1 MSSKLYAYSP
11 YLVGISLITILVLSM
26 PTTTYSMGNLA
37 FADNL
42 TRALTR
48 ADIKNLE
55 NEIDGLEKDEI
66 KKIKQI
72 ADFKITMNEHEDDV
86 KVQKDVVRA
95 AKRDRNESW
104 DSQVDV
110 NKEEN
115 KLIILEKIVVDDRK
129 KYIELLTDRSDI
141 IKFIREF
148 EKQLVEDKKQIRVE
162 SKFDHSQYTKLI
174 GIELSNTCITMIK
187 NNFTTTCPSY
197 EDLLGLDSSIQ
208 EYSGKFITTDGFF
221 HRDKTQYKNS
231 WKLYESDPMIRIIVD
246 PPVGMSERI
255 KTIILKPN
263 FGTYILTGSIQQES
277 LFEYIDKTISSGVN
291 TTKVISVLNQ
301 TQQYG
306 RILYHDRYV
315 DNCKDATINAD
326 VWKILLPYT
335 IHHLRTDCKFTSFNN
350 KEIIYPNSTSIDLS
364 SSPNYKYQEWLSQ
377 TKESCISK
385 YQECTESYE

>member
-1 MSSKLYAYSP
+1 MMSSKLHAYSP
-11 YLVGISLITILVLSM
+11 YLVGISLITILVMSM
-26 PTTTYSMGNLA
+26 PTTNYSMGNLA
-37 FADNL
+37 YAEL
-42 TRALTR
+42 TRK
-48 ADIKNLE
+48 DIKNLE
-55 NEIDGLEKDEI
+55 NTIDDLEKDEI
-66 KKIKQI
+66 NKIKEI
-72 ADFKITMNEHEDDV
+72 DKFKKTMSDNKL
-86 KVQKDVVRA
+86 KVDEQKDVVRE

-110 NKEEN
+110 TKEEN
-115 KLIILEKIVVDDRK
+115 KLINLEKIVAEDQK
-129 KYIELLTDRSDI
+129 KYIQLLTDRSDI

-148 EKQLVEDKKQIRVE
+148 EKQLVEDKKQIKVE

-231 WKLYESDPMIRIIVD
+231 WKLYENDPIIRIIVD

-263 FGTYILTGSIQQES
+263 FGTYILTDSKQQES
-277 LFEYIDKTISSGVN
+277 MFEYIDKIISSGVN
-291 TTKVISVLNQ
+291 KTKTISVLNQ

-306 RILYHDRYV
+306 KILYHDRYV

-326 VWKILLPYT
+326 VWKSLLPQT
-335 IHHLRTDCKFTSFNN
+335 IHHLRTDCEFTSFNN
-350 KEIIYPNSTSIDLS
+350 KEIIYPNRTNIDLS

-377 TKESCISK
+377 TKESCLSK